1 MIIFEKIRW
10 KNFLSTGNQFTE
22 IELNT
27 NSSTLIQGSNGA
39 GKSTILDAICFGLF
53 NKPFRKI
60 NKPQLVN
67 SINEKDCIVEIEF
80 GIGTLKWKVVRG
92 IKPAKFNIYKD
103 GVLLDQDAATLD
115 QQKWLEQNVL
125 KMNFKSFT
133 QVVILGSSTFVPFM
147 QLTPAYRREVI
158 EDILDIQIFST
169 MNILLKE
176 RLRLTQEQ
184 QRDCTYELKSA
195 EEKVKMQEEYIRNSQ
210 TANGDVILTKEKEI
224 AKIEEEIFDLQK
236 QINMLEAESLDIDAH
251 TSEIDDLK
259 KQIKKINELHFKITH
274 NKNDAEKNLDF
285 FHDNDTCP
293 TCTQTIEKE
302 FKDRKISDLRGKT
315 LQYIDA
321 LGKMSQQI
329 EDLDGK
335 FTILQERRDVMKS
348 NTSKVFHL
356 SNIINRNEN
365 SISSLKEEINRLS
378 ASPDIAKMQGK
389 LEVYQEEYFQTEK
402 RCSEVSRQ
410 KNIYE
415 VISNLL
421 KDSGIKSQIIKKYV
435 PIFNKLINKY
445 LASMDFY
452 ANFTLDEEFN
462 EIIKSRYRDAFS
474 YSSFSEG
481 EKQKI
486 DLSILFCWREIARM
500 KNSVSTNLL
509 ILDEVFDSSLDTNG
523 TEDLLKILKNLDS
536 STNVFVISHKGEIL
550 TDRFVN
556 NIKFDKV
563 QDFSKIVDETLKS

>member
-315 LQYIDA
+315 LQYTDA

-348 NTSKVFHL
+348 NASKVFHL